1 MGTILDKVV
10 EEATTDMK
18 SLYEDIKELVK
29 RFSYLKF

>member
-18 SLYEDIKELVK
+18 SLYEDIKELV
-29 RFSYLKF
+29 RRLSYLKF